1 MMGLLRIFFG
11 HKGANSSMV
20 VLCLLLANVAQGLGI
35 ASLVPLISLVGEGQ
49 SANTSFA
56 SRAAHDILAYLGLAP
71 DLPIL
76 LSIVVIAIALKT
88 LLTILAMVYVAN
100 AATDVAYNLRSRM
113 IGAFLKAKWSY
124 FTGKPTGMLISGV
137 GGEANTAGAVY
148 TMVSRL
154 VSYVIQAI
162 VFVGVAFVVSWKL
175 AMISLVV
182 SAIILIS
189 LQFLVDMAK
198 RAGRRSLKR
207 SRELVSRLS
216 DAIIGLKPLKAMARE
231 DEFARLFRKKVNEIR
246 RASRRAIIS
255 TNVLSNMQEPLLTIM
270 FAVGFYVLVQYMG
283 VPVANVLVMGML
295 LQRTVNAIGKLQ
307 TQYQEAVAAEN
318 SYRYVRR
325 LLNEATDQEE
335 PSSGTRVPTLAG
347 GCRFRDVS
355 FSYGHARVL
364 QHLNLEIPARRLS
377 LLIGPSGAGK
387 TTITDLLLGFYRPD
401 EGEILVDGVPLAEL
415 DMRLWRRSIG
425 YVPQE
430 LILFHDTVLANITLG
445 DPGLT
450 AAMAEEAM
458 RIAGAA
464 DFIARLPNGLLT
476 EVGEKGS
483 KLSGGQRQRIAIA
496 RALVHH
502 PQLLILDEVTSA
514 LDAETER
521 DICRNIRDIAS
532 SVTVL
537 AVSHRPAWIEVA
549 QNVLFVGQYEDEEE
563 RRTLVAASRG

>member
-1 MMGLLRIFFG
+1 M
-11 HKGANSSMV
+11 
-20 VLCLLLANVAQGLGI
+20 
-35 ASLVPLISLVGEGQ
+35 IS
-49 SANTSFA
+49 
-56 SRAAHDILAYLGLAP
+56 
-71 DLPIL
+71 
-76 LSIVVIAIALKT
+76 
-88 LLTILAMVYVAN
+88 
-100 AATDVAYNLRSRM
+100 
-113 IGAFLKAKWSY
+113 AFLKAKWSY

-182 SAIILIS
+182 SAVILIS

-318 SYRYVRR
+318 SYRYVHR
-325 LLNEATDQEE
+325 LLKEAANQEE
-335 PSSGTRVPTLAG
+335 PSSGKRVPTLAG

-401 EGEILVDGVPLAEL
+401 EGEILVDGVPLHEL

-549 QNVLFVGQYEDEEE
+549 QNVLFVGQYEEEEE
-563 RRTLVAASRG
+563 RRTLLAASPR